1 MKEQSIGYE
10 LEGLAAVKSFRPD
23 FWLNLGDIIY
33 ADVPI
38 TGGIGK
44 QITPSSCLPT
54 DYGLA
59 LRKRFWC
66 IRNECEWLPRP
77 VPEDNSGSAHA
88 CTSAQH
94 PRILPDRRP

>member
-1 MKEQSIGYE
+1 MGLPCRMKEQSVGYE

-44 QITPSSCLPT
+44 KMNRSR
-54 DYGLA
+54 DD
-59 LRKRFWC
+59 FWFG
-66 IRNECEWLPRP
+66 
-77 VPEDNSGSAHA
+77 PER
-88 CTSAQH
+88 TSFVQQGQV
-94 PRILPDRRP
+94 